1 MSKVSRK
8 DFLWDFN
15 KQFSK
20 VNLPL
25 WKKAVETLG
34 RTAKL
39 GKCYGIYLVLTKEM
53 AQKWHL

>member
-25 WKKAVETLG
+25 REKAVETLG

-53 AQKWHL
+53 AQK